1 MKPTANPPH
10 PGDVLREYLGSVTVT
25 EAAAKLAVSRDTLSR
40 LLRGTSGVSAEMAIR
55 LGLALGT
62 SPDLWAGLQSK
73 FDLHQASK
81 RRRPKVARI
90 ITAFKDKFIQDLKG
104 LLAPSAGTTVSIEDM
119 RSGADEDLLW
129 DRMAPVGREFGSP
142 DYERLLEI
150 DTLAFKAFGTPKK
163 ARRWLNAPH
172 PDLDGQTPELVCRT
186 DLGFKKVKRLLRAA
200 EAKAKG
206 TVRKKPRIAFSEY
219 TTVNAAGE
227 LVDRDGRPMKNPYK
241 MSLKKAG
248 EYARK
253 AGIVNEKGELN
264 TTFK

>member
-1 MKPTANPPH
+1 MKSTAKPPH
-10 PGDVLREYLGSVTVT
+10 PGKVLREYLGGVTVT
-25 EAAAKLAVSRDTLSR
+25 EAAGKLAVSRDTLSR
-40 LLRGTSGVSAEMAIR
+40 ILRGTSGVSAEMAIR

-90 ITAFKDKFIQDLKG
+90 VTAFKDKSVLDLKG
-104 LLAPSAGTTVSIEDM
+104 MLTPPAGTTVSIEDI
-119 RSGADEDLLW
+119 RLLADEDLLW

-142 DYERLLEI
+142 DYERLLDI

-186 DLGFKKVKRLLRAA
+186 GPGLRKVKRLLRAA
-200 EAKAKG
+200 EDKAIS
-206 TVRKKPRIAFSEY
+206 TARKKPRMAFSEY
-219 TTVNAAGE
+219 TTVNAAGQ
-227 LVDRDGRPMKNPYK
+227 LVDINGRPMKNPYK
-241 MSLKKAG
+241 MSKKKAI

-253 AGIVNEKGELN
+253 AGIINAKGELN
-264 TTFK
+264 PLYK

>member
-1 MKPTANPPH
+1 MKFTAKPPH
-10 PGDVLREYLGSVTVT
+10 PGEVLREYLGSVTVT
-25 EAAAKLAVSRDTLSR
+25 EAAGKLAVSRDTLSR
-40 LLRGTSGVSAEMAIR
+40 ILRGTSGVSAEMAIR
-55 LGLALGT
+55 LGLALRT
-62 SPDLWAGLQSK
+62 APDLWAGLQSK

-90 ITAFKDKFIQDLKG
+90 VTAFKDKSVLDLKG
-104 LLAPSAGTTVSIEDM
+104 MLTPHAGTTVSIEDM

-163 ARRWLNAPH
+163 ARRWLDAPH

-200 EAKAKG
+200 EAKAKS

-227 LVDRDGRPMKNPYK
+227 LVDRDGKPVNMPARPESSMKRV
-241 MSLKKAG
+241 S
-248 EYARK
+248 
-253 AGIVNEKGELN
+253 
-264 TTFK
+264 